1 MKPLQD
7 SPEDQLTKIPE
18 NLRGETTEQMPF
30 CGIEVSS
37 VNMLVTDNGSTL
49 NCSLAKRESWVRCLS

>member
-18 NLRGETTEQMPF
+18 NLRGETIEQMPF
-30 CGIEVSS
+30 CGVEVSS
-37 VNMLVTDNGSTL
+37 VNILGTDGSTL
-49 NCSLAKRESWVRCLS
+49 NCSLAKRGLWVRCLS